1 MPSEIRK
8 IGKHTLVYGAGVVAS
23 KMVSFIML
31 PVYTRFL
38 TTADYGVLELLGTT
52 IDVIGMIG
60 GIGLAAGVFKH
71 YAEASGKAERG
82 ELISTATLGSSGL
95 SFLIAAAGL
104 ALSPLLTRM
113 LFGNAIS
120 PLYFRLFFLI
130 YFFQNIGNLSLMF
143 VQAEER

>member
-1 MPSEIRK
+1 MTSEMRK
-8 IGKHTLVYGAGVVAS
+8 IGRHTLVYGAGVVAS

-60 GIGLAAGVFKH
+60 GIGLSAGVFKH
-71 YAEASGKAERG
+71 YAEMNGEAQRR
-82 ELISTATLGSSGL
+82 ELISTATLGST
-95 SFLIAAAGL
+95 GL
-104 ALSPLLTRM
+104 ALLITSLGLIASPMLTRM
-113 LFGNAIS
+113 LFGPTLS

-130 YFFQNIGNLSLMF
+130 YFFQSI
-143 VQAEER
+143 